1 MVGYCVLAGENVVVD
16 YVQSAVASVIDM
28 VVHLRRTPDGRFVEE
43 VIRVGDRFTGNDFD
57 TEVTYSR
64 DSRRLGAGCA

>member
-28 VVHLRRTPDGRFVEE
+28 VVHLRRLPEGRFIEE
-43 VIRVGDRFTGNDFD
+43 IILVGDRFTGDDFD
-57 TEVTYSR
+57 TRVVYSR
-64 DSRRLGAGCA
+64 DSQRLGAVCA